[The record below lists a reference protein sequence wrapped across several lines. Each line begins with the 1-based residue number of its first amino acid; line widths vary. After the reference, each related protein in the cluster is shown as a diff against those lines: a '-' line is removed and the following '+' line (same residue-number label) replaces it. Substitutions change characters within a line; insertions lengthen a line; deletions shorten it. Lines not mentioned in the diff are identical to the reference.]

1 MTDQD
6 AIGHRPATQDEL
18 PGFFELMVN
27 QTAHYL
33 KDALKTLDITVE
45 QFEIYFRSV
54 GQVWAVEIAG
64 QVAGFY
70 WIELRAEVLHIH
82 ALILRPEF
90 QGQGIGTSILRLIE
104 QCRPDGVTHLEVGVH
119 NSNTR
124 AQALCGKCGF
134 ALTRKRPEV
143 GFAIYSKRWL

>member
-6 AIGHRPATQDEL
+6 AIGHRPATPDEL
-18 PGFFELMVN
+18 PGFFELMVS

-33 KDALKTLDITVE
+33 NDALATLDITVE

-54 GQVWAVEIAG
+54 GQVWAIERDG

-70 WIELRAEVLHIH
+70 WIELRSEVLHIH
-82 ALILRPEF
+82 ALVLQPQF
-90 QGQGIGTSILRLIE
+90 QNRGVGTAAFKLIE
-104 QCRPDGVTHLEVGVH
+104 QCLPEGVSHIEVGVH
-119 NSNTR
+119 DSNAP

-143 GFAIYSKRWL
+143 GFTIYSKRWP